1 MTEQEIN
8 KAIADHFGYD
18 LIGGE
23 WHMGGMLVFTET
35 GARWKPTYCNDLN
48 AMHEAEKSL
57 SVPTHSDY
65 ICQLYYKTMG
75 LGKGICDWQKLA
87 TATAAQRAEAF
98 LKTLN
103 LWK

>member
-8 KAIADHFGYD
+8 KAIADYLGYD

-23 WHMGGMLVFTET
+23 WHRGGMLVFTET
-35 GARWKPTYCNDLN
+35 GARWKPTYCNNLN
-48 AMHEAEKSL
+48 AMHEAEKVLDDDQGYAYSRHL
-57 SVPTHSDY
+57 QHETRSVIIGYAVLH
-65 ICQLYYKTMG
+65 
-75 LGKGICDWQKLA
+75 A
-87 TATAAQRAEAF
+87 TAVQRAEAF